1 MGIAE
6 IVSVSLSS
14 LRANKLR
21 ALLTVLGIVVGI
33 FSIIVI
39 MTVITA
45 LQSSIESGVSML
57 SKNTFQI
64 QKFPAIQMGGPGSRA
79 KYRNRKD
86 ITVDE
91 FYRLKETLT
100 LASYVGA
107 EQWMWGRLLR
117 FDGRETN
124 PNVSVA
130 GITPEAIYTNNWIV
144 ASGRAIMQSDVDF
157 SASIILLGKDV
168 ADKLFPNG
176 DPVGQYIRLEG
187 RPLLVVGV
195 LESQGQLFGQGR
207 DNLALLP
214 LTTYQSFYGKRNRS
228 INITVMAPSQESYDA
243 VIESAIGHMRTIR
256 KVPPG
261 QENDFEIFSNESLIA
276 QINETTQYV
285 ELGAIAISLISLLA
299 AGIGIMNIMLV
310 SVTERTKEIGIR
322 KAVGARKINILTQF
336 LVEAI
341 TLCIFGGIIGI
352 ILGVALGNLA
362 GSFLNAQFVVP
373 LDWVVVGVFLCI
385 IVGLVFGT
393 YPAYKAANLDPIEAL
408 RYE

>member
-1 MGIAE
+1 MGIGE
-6 IVSVSLSS
+6 IIFVSLSS
-14 LRANKLR
+14 LKANKLR

-64 QKFPAIQMGGPGSRA
+64 QKYPAIQMGGPGSRA

-91 FYRLKETLT
+91 FYRLKESLIQ
-100 LASYVGA
+100 ASYVGA
-107 EQWMWGRLLR
+107 EQWQWGRILR
-117 FDGRETN
+117 FEGRDTN

-130 GITPEAIYTNNWIV
+130 GVTPEAMQTNNWNI
-144 ASGRAIMQSDVDF
+144 ANGRALQQSDVDF
-157 SASIILLGKDV
+157 SSSIIILGKDV
-168 ADKLFPNG
+168 VDKLFPST
-176 DPVGQYIRLEG
+176 DPVGQYIRIEG
-187 RPLLVVGV
+187 RPLLVAGV
-195 LESQGQLFGQGR
+195 LESQGQMFGQGR
-207 DNLALLP
+207 DNIALMP
-214 LTTYQSFYGKRNRS
+214 LTTFQSLYGKRSRS
-228 INITVMAPSQESYDA
+228 LNITVMSPSQETYDA
-243 VIESAIGHMRTIR
+243 VIEATIGQMRTIR

-261 QENDFEIFSNESLIA
+261 EENDFEIFSNESLMA

-285 ELGAIAISLISLLA
+285 ELGAIAISLIALLA

-352 ILGVALGNLA
+352 VLGVIVGNLA

-373 LDWVVVGVFLCI
+373 VVWVVIGVFLCI

-393 YPAYKAANLDPIEAL
+393 YPAYKASNLDPIEAL